1 MKTPLYALRV
11 ATAFALTATPLT
23 AQAAVSG
30 ESAPKKTVYY
40 VEPNRGDDA
49 NSGTRANQPWRSFAK
64 LNTRELAPGDQVMIA
79 PGVHTETLKP
89 QARGTARKP
98 VEIRFLP
105 GTHEF
110 AVEKA
115 IRLPMFVSN
124 ACDAP
129 EVPKPIGILMQNT
142 RHVRLSGGGV
152 AGAGKTTILYG
163 GRMVEIFNDHA
174 EDITFSGL
182 VFDLKRPT
190 VSEFRVMETT
200 ENSAVIQIAEGSTH
214 AIRDGKFTWTGDLG
228 SGWVMSQQ
236 AIPAEGRCWRQGQWD
251 PFTPATAE
259 DLGGGKVRLTYQ
271 NGNLGM
277 IKGRQFQF
285 RHVTRDSVGVHNSR
299 SKDIVI
305 RDCDF
310 YALTNMGFVSQFTEN
325 ITYQRVNVAS
335 PAGTI
340 RTCPAWGDIFQ
351 FSNCKGHILIDSCR
365 LAGMQDDAVN
375 CHGTHLRI
383 MQKTA
388 DHQLLARFMHPQSY
402 GFAPYAPGDEIAVI
416 RHATLRE
423 YAGNPRRKVTAVER
437 KTDKDWLVTLDGP
450 VPAFAE
456 GDVLDNLT
464 WQPDLIARNNH
475 VSLDPVRG
483 FLLTTRGRVLIE
495 NNTFHR
501 CAMPGILVE
510 DDAEGWFESSAV
522 RDLTIRNN
530 RFIGCGVEINPQTRS
545 VKPEEPVHENIR
557 IENNFFDGAGVS
569 AKSVRGLTVTGNR
582 TPGGS
587 LPVSVAPSCSEVTVK
602 NNATK
607 SNE

>member
-1 MKTPLYALRV
+1 V
-11 ATAFALTATPLT
+11 ADQTI
-23 AQAAVSG
+23 
-30 ESAPKKTVYY
+30 YY
-40 VEPNRGDDA
+40 VEPNRGNDA
-49 NSGTRANQPWRSFAK
+49 NPGTSSNQPWRSFAK
-64 LNTRELAPGDQVMIA
+64 LNTLELPPGTQVRIA
-79 PGVHTETLKP
+79 PGEHTETLKP
-89 QARGTARKP
+89 QARGTAQNP
-98 VEIRFLP
+98 VVIRFLP

-115 IRLPMFVSN
+115 HRRPLFVSN

-129 EVPKPIGILMQNT
+129 TEPKPIGIVVENS
-142 RHVRLSGGGV
+142 RHLRVQGGGID
-152 AGAGKTTILYG
+152 GTGKTLILMG
-163 GRMVEIFNDHA
+163 GRMVEVLNTNA
-174 EDITFSGL
+174 ENIAYSNL

-190 VSEFRVMETT
+190 VSEFRVMD
-200 ENSAVIQIAEGSTH
+200 SAPGWSVIQIAEGSTH
-214 AIRDGKFTWTGDLG
+214 SFKDGKFAWTGDIG
-228 SGWVMSQQ
+228 SGAVMVQQ
-236 AIPAEGRCWRQGQWD
+236 ATPAQGRCWRMGFGWN
-251 PFTPATAE
+251 PFALATSVE
-259 DLGGGKVRLTYQ
+259 DQGGGKFKLNFKDSYRLQT
-271 NGNLGM
+271 GD
-277 IKGRQFQF
+277 QFQF
-285 RHVTRDSVGVHNSR
+285 RHIKRDSVGVHNSR

-310 YALTNMGFVSQFTEN
+310 YSLTNMGFVSQFTEN

-351 FSNCKGHILIDSCR
+351 FSNCKGDILIDSCR

-383 MQKTA
+383 VQKTA
-388 DHQLLARFMHPQSY
+388 DQQLLMRFMHPQSY

-416 RHATLRE
+416 HHANLRE
-423 YAGNPRRKVTAVER
+423 YTGNPRRKVTTVER

-450 VPAFAE
+450 APTFAE

-464 WQPDLIARNNH
+464 WQPNLIARNNH

-483 FLLTTRGRVLIE
+483 FLLTTRGKVLIE

-501 CAMPGILVE
+501 CAMAGILVE

-530 RFIGCGVEINPQTRS
+530 RFIGCGVSINPQTRS
-545 VKPEEPVHENIR
+545 ARPEEPVHENIR

-582 TPGGS
+582 SPGGS
-587 LPVSVAPSCSEVTVK
+587 LPVNVAPSCSEVTVK
-602 NNATK
+602 DNAAK
-607 SNE
+607 SKE